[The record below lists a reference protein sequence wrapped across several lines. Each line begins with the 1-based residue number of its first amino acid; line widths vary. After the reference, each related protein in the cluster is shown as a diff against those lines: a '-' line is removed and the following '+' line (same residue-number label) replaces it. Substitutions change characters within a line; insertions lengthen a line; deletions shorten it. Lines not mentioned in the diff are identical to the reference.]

1 MHVFGDIIKFE
12 GLPKQETWSLRYFTI
27 DKYGLHSVADT
38 HDSVTGNHVEIV
50 DLRLAT
56 DVELV
61 PGDSTNT
68 QFFIK
73 FYSHTKPAMQFRAPS
88 PEIRDLFV
96 AAMRTKITEFA
107 AISVEAKDEMM
118 SDARYAAMSKT
129 RFVILLQVS
138 L

>member
-1 MHVFGDIIKFE
+1 
-12 GLPKQETWSLRYFTI
+12 
-27 DKYGLHSVADT
+27 
-38 HDSVTGNHVEIV
+38 
-50 DLRLAT
+50 
-56 DVELV
+56 
-61 PGDSTNT
+61 
-68 QFFIK
+68 
-73 FYSHTKPAMQFRAPS
+73 MQFRAPS

>member
-1 MHVFGDIIKFE
+1 MHVFRDIIKFE

-38 HDSVTGNHVEIV
+38 HVSVTGNHVEIV

-88 PEIRDLFV
+88 PEIRDIFV
-96 AAMRTKITEFA
+96 AALRTKIKEFTNMS
-107 AISVEAKDEMM
+107 ISARDEMLD
-118 SDARYAAMSKT
+118 DAR
-129 RFVILLQVS
+129 
-138 L
+138 